1 MEKDLAKE
9 MQSVIDHLTS
19 VATYAGLAF
28 GDFADALSA
37 GAAHYLP
44 EREDA
49 KTMAGVLSE
58 IMSDACDILI
68 MAERALTKIEEE
80 NKEDEKNEI

>member
-9 MQSVIDHLTS
+9 MQRVIDHLTS

-44 EREDA
+44 EMGGA
-49 KTMAGVLSE
+49 KTMARVLSE

-68 MAERALTKIEEE
+68 IAERALTKMEEE
-80 NKEDEKNEI
+80 NKEDEKDEI